1 MYLVQISHSTTIND
15 SEEKVWNTISSF
27 DNVEKYFSIVTQTQV
42 EGTGIGAKRKCAV
55 NMGNQEFQSCELLES
70 LDEKKHFMTVKL
82 EDGPIQLRGMKFT
95 YNVKKI
101 SDDRSDLLLLTDV
114 ENPDAGN
121 MAKSIFSLIGQGLK
135 KFHEM

>member
-1 MYLVQISHSTTIND
+1 
-15 SEEKVWNTISSF
+15 
-27 DNVEKYFSIVTQTQV
+27 
-42 EGTGIGAKRKCAV
+42 
-55 NMGNQEFQSCELLES
+55 
-70 LDEKKHFMTVKL
+70 
-82 EDGPIQLRGMKFT
+82 MKFT